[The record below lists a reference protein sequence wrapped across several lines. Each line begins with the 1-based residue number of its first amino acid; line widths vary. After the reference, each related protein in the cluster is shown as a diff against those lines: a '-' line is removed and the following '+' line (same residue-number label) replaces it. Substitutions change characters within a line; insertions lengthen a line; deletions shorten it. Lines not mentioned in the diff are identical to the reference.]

1 MSTGN
6 IPTEDDVLGYI
17 PTISNWGRWGADDEL
32 GTMNNIG
39 PDQIKYATS
48 LVKEGISVSCAR
60 TITTERAPDVVAPVL
75 HYMTGSG
82 ESSMD
87 TDTNEFVHQQS
98 SGDFIGMAFHGHWI
112 THIDSLSHMFW
123 NGKMYNNRPASMVT
137 TREGATKESIEVLKN
152 GVIGRGVLLD
162 VARSRGVDWMKP
174 GEYILPEELDKI
186 AHEQNIELQQGDIL
200 LIRTGHYKRRTEE
213 GPRSPEDGYPGLQ
226 AACIPWIRTKNI
238 AALGGDTVSDSYP
251 SGYPKIRLPIHQIA
265 LPYMGL
271 WLIDNCNLEEL
282 SQACHRLNRWEFLFT
297 LCPLRI
303 KFGTG
308 SPVNPIAIM

>member
-17 PTISNWGRWGADDEL
+17 PTISNWGRWGTDDEL

-98 SGDFIGMAFHGHWI
+98 RWRLHRYGFSRTLDNSHRF
-112 THIDSLSHMFW
+112 SLT
-123 NGKMYNNRPASMVT
+123 Y
-137 TREGATKESIEVLKN
+137 VLE
-152 GVIGRGVLLD
+152 
-162 VARSRGVDWMKP
+162 W
-174 GEYILPEELDKI
+174 
-186 AHEQNIELQQGDIL
+186 QNVQ
-200 LIRTGHYKRRTEE
+200 
-213 GPRSPEDGYPGLQ
+213 
-226 AACIPWIRTKNI
+226 
-238 AALGGDTVSDSYP
+238 
-251 SGYPKIRLPIHQIA
+251 
-265 LPYMGL
+265 
-271 WLIDNCNLEEL
+271 
-282 SQACHRLNRWEFLFT
+282 
-297 LCPLRI
+297 
-303 KFGTG
+303 
-308 SPVNPIAIM
+308 